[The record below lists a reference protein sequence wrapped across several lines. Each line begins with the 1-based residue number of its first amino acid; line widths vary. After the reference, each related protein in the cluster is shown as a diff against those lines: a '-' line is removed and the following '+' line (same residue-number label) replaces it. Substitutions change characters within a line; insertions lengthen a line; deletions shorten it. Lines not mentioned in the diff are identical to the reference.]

1 MSLTGHRYIK
11 ILSITLKRLNY
22 SILSGMNWLRVAAQ
36 LMKAVRRWAQHL
48 FNTCLIN
55 HLQLSLTCDGAV
67 DLSAVLQ
74 LDGNSLMAELHQKP
88 VGIVEEDEHYVWVQP
103 GNEPKTSLKL
113 ATSCIAFTCKTKP
126 PLEWDDL
133 MKTRW
138 NPPELTAITKINT
151 GLALC
156 SCYYT
161 FRLRLFRS
169 LSSSLTEAGPTSLLT
184 STNQSTFKNRRCMQL
199 IPTTEHELT
208 LQV

>member
-1 MSLTGHRYIK
+1 MVPWTWVPFFSSMVTVSWLSFIK
-11 ILSITLKRLNY
+11 NLWASWKK
-22 SILSGMNWLRVAAQ
+22 MN
-36 LMKAVRRWAQHL
+36 
-48 FNTCLIN
+48 I
-55 HLQLSLTCDGAV
+55 
-67 DLSAVLQ
+67 
-74 LDGNSLMAELHQKP
+74 
-88 VGIVEEDEHYVWVQP
+88 YVWVQP

-113 ATSCIAFTCKTKP
+113 ATSCIAFACKTKP
-126 PLEWDDL
+126 PPEWDDL

-169 LSSSLTEAGPTSLLT
+169 LSSNLTEAGPTSLLT